1 MLKKKL
7 NSGASFSRFL
17 LHYRGPAPVISS
29 ATCSSSSSSYIS
41 SDQKPIS
48 HFFSSISY
56 FCRVAIEEEERFPFT
71 FSKFSSCGVFLQ
83 AQKINSGFSCQK
95 SNLFCSSSS
104 FTGKLQ
110 CWNCNS
116 GPSTNKTPF
125 LVCESCRSVQPVDHS
140 IDYFQILGLE
150 KKYDIEGESLDG
162 KYKDWQ
168 KKLHPDLVHTKSQ
181 KEREYAAEQSAR
193 VTDAYRTLT
202 NPLLRAKYIMQ
213 LQGVE
218 LDEEE
223 RITDPEL
230 LAEIMELREAVDEAA
245 ETQALHQIQAQ
256 IHGKLEHWSKSFADA
271 FNNRKYDEALAFIR
285 RMTYY
290 KRAIEE
296 ITKKL

>member
-140 IDYFQILGLE
+140 IDYFQILGLWVLYYFP
-150 KKYDIEGESLDG
+150 KFLLLVAISYSILPF
-162 KYKDWQ
+162 DW
-168 KKLHPDLVHTKSQ
+168 LIILMELSV
-181 KEREYAAEQSAR
+181 
-193 VTDAYRTLT
+193 
-202 NPLLRAKYIMQ
+202 LL
-213 LQGVE
+213 L
-218 LDEEE
+218 LEEE
-223 RITDPEL
+223 TI
-230 LAEIMELREAVDEAA
+230 
-245 ETQALHQIQAQ
+245 
-256 IHGKLEHWSKSFADA
+256 
-271 FNNRKYDEALAFIR
+271 
-285 RMTYY
+285 
-290 KRAIEE
+290 
-296 ITKKL
+296 